1 MKKLFLLRHGKAGVG
16 ANDKSRPLAP
26 RGKQDI
32 FWLGQYLKKSRMLP
46 DHIFCSGAIR
56 TRESFNQ
63 LQAGADVSLPADF
76 RDDLYLADAK
86 YMTRLI
92 QKFDQKISA
101 AMIIA
106 HNPGLAQIFHNLS
119 QSPSNEQRG
128 LAFPTSTLA
137 IIGFDIDDWSELR
150 NDSGRILQVI
160 MTPEIRKN
168 T

>member
-1 MKKLFLLRHGKAGVG
+1 MKKLFLLRHGKAGIG

-32 FWLGQYLKKSRMLP
+32 FRLGQYLKTSRMLP
-46 DHIFCSGAIR
+46 DHIFCSSALR
-56 TRESFNQ
+56 TRESFDQ
-63 LQAGADVSLPADF
+63 IKAGAAISLPVDF
-76 RDDLYLADAK
+76 CDDLYLADAE

-119 QSPSNEQRG
+119 QDPSNEHHN
-128 LAFPTSTLA
+128 LAFPTGTLA
-137 IIGFDIDDWSELR
+137 IIGFDIDDWSELK
-150 NDSGRILQVI
+150 NDSGQILRVI
-160 MTPEIRKN
+160 MPVEMRKN
-168 T
+168 A